1 MIRRLTAAAAAALLL
16 TAAPL
21 PASAQARA
29 TPGAEDRLEVSGEG
43 RVPVKPDI
51 MYVRSGVEVRQAKAG
66 DAYQAVAKAATRLVK
81 VITDS
86 GVAAK
91 DIRTDELSVQ
101 PEYTDEQPGKP
112 RAISGYLG
120 TERIF
125 ATVRDLPN
133 AHVTLNAIMAAG
145 DDVELDSVTF
155 DKDDSSAELAAAEK
169 LAFADAKAKAVQRA
183 KMIGRRLGRVIT
195 MSASTVDPIPM
206 HFIPKAAIAEANGN
220 LSPGEGVARVSVSV
234 TYALL

>member
-1 MIRRLTAAAAAALLL
+1 MIRRLTTAAAAVLLL
-16 TAAPL
+16 TAV
-21 PASAQARA
+21 PASAHASVH
-29 TPGAEDRLEVSGEG
+29 PGTVRTDPKAEDRLEVSGEG

-66 DAYQAVAKAATRLVK
+66 DAYQAVAKAAARLVK

-125 ATVRDLPN
+125 ATVRDLP
-133 AHVTLNAIMAAG
+133 
-145 DDVELDSVTF
+145 
-155 DKDDSSAELAAAEK
+155 K
-169 LAFADAKAKAVQRA
+169 
-183 KMIGRRLGRVIT
+183 
-195 MSASTVDPIPM
+195 
-206 HFIPKAAIAEANGN
+206 
-220 LSPGEGVARVSVSV
+220 
-234 TYALL
+234 

>member
-1 MIRRLTAAAAAALLL
+1 MIRALTVAAVAALTLTASPGVALAR
-16 TAAPL
+16 TAPK
-21 PASAQARA
+21 
-29 TPGAEDRLEVSGEG
+29 AEDRLEVSGEG

-51 MYVRSGVEVRQAKAG
+51 MYVRSGVQVRQAKAG
-66 DAYQAVAKAATRLVK
+66 DAYQATAKAAERLVK

-86 GVAAK
+86 GVAAA
-91 DIRTDELSVQ
+91 DIRTDDLSVQ
-101 PEYTDEQPGKP
+101 PEFAEEQPGKP
-112 RAISGYLG
+112 RQVTGYLG
-120 TERIF
+120 TERVS
-125 ATVRDLPN
+125 ATVRDLDR

-169 LAFADAKAKAVQRA
+169 LAFADARAKAERRA

-206 HFIPKAAIAEANGN
+206 HYIPKAAIAEAGGH

-234 TYALL
+234 VYALS